1 MTSDTSHVLSPVS
14 PSSAEASEGSGGPLN
29 DRRGGRLHRW
39 FAGSGDRA
47 HPWLPWSLLGV
58 AYVLLNALLVPT
70 AAYSYDEAGLVGA
83 ANDWL
88 RWGLPLVNASKVG
101 VDVPVLGLLAEALAH
116 AIRLTGLVSG
126 VAAIHIAYKLPLLVA
141 NVFCAVSLARLAER
155 FGVRRP
161 AMVALLWLFN
171 PVSFWVAAGHGQIE
185 PLSVLAAV
193 SSFDL
198 LLSGY
203 PAAAGMLCA
212 LGAGVEYFPLAVAA
226 AAVFLVA
233 HRRLSLG
240 AFGHYL
246 AGLVIGL
253 VACFAPLLISS
264 TLRAGTFAAFG
275 GAVAPTHVAHG
286 SPSSPWGF
294 SVWFLPPRLEIPPAP
309 VLAAIALLLAAG
321 VLAQATFAVRR
332 RALEPERAACGVVG
346 LLLVLTVIVNPVTS
360 PQFALIAGG
369 GLFLLAVAF
378 GLSLWA
384 AAFIPFAGLFTYFLY
399 ESPWVFFYDLWG
411 QRPMQLPQL
420 PVSSLAAVLLAR
432 FFTLASLAALA
443 WVTAVHLRRSHAMR
457 RDPGQRERLGL
468 VLGASL
474 LGCSALACLGA
485 VPAFWAAVAPGGP
498 ARPIDLT
505 GVVSTPPQDVAL
517 TPNAVVVRYPRLLF
531 RWASRAT
538 VEPRSVVDVV
548 PTSLFLPP
556 RGSISTATP
565 TSQWPEIRL
574 VLPDGGER
582 SSLSVRLLVGSSSWT
597 SPAAP
602 SLSHV
607 TFLANG
613 TPVQATSV
621 SWSTPTWAVVNLLI
635 SERLLGPSRA
645 LTLRAPPVVGKWD
658 SWGPIYPSR
667 RTNLA
672 VDPVFV
678 GTGFR
683 RWEPIV
689 NVMPG
694 TGSFYATVD
703 GRQRHLS
710 FSVADTGS
718 QTPVATISGLPAAA
732 SFSLPRSAVPFGIA
746 DVLTA
751 EFQWP
756 PAAPFHYPELLLIGG
771 WAWAAALG
779 ALGALGAL
787 RFRRAL
793 RGDGPC
799 GSRQRSARS
808 FATASTTST

>member
-1 MTSDTSHVLSPVS
+1 MTSDTHDVLSPAP

-39 FAGSGDRA
+39 FAGPGDRA

-88 RWGLPLVNASKVG
+88 RWGLPLFNASKVG

-240 AFGHYL
+240 AFGRYL

-253 VACFAPLLISS
+253 VACFAPLLTSS

-286 SPSSPWGF
+286 SPPSPWGF
-294 SVWFLPPRLEIPPAP
+294 SVWFILPRPEIPPAP

-321 VLAQATFAVRR
+321 VLVQATFAVRR
-332 RALEPERAACGVVG
+332 RAREPERAACGVVG
-346 LLLVLTVIVNPVTS
+346 FLLVLTVIVNPVTN

-384 AAFIPFAGLFTYFLY
+384 AAFIPFAGLLTYFIY

-411 QRPMQLPQL
+411 QSPMQLPQL
-420 PVSSLAAVLLAR
+420 PVSSLVAILLTR

-443 WVTAVHLRRSHAMR
+443 WVTAVHLRRSAAIR

-468 VLGASL
+468 ALGASL
-474 LGCSALACLGA
+474 LGCSVLASLGA
-485 VPAFWAAVAPGGP
+485 VPAFWAAVGPGGP

-505 GVVSTPPQDVAL
+505 GLVSIPSQDVAL
-517 TPNAVVVRYPRLLF
+517 TSNAVVVRYPLLLA

-548 PTSLFLPP
+548 PTARDTPP
-556 RGSISTATP
+556 PGKAAASIP
-565 TSQWPEIRL
+565 TSRWPEIRL
-574 VLPDGGER
+574 TLPAIRG
-582 SSLSVRLLVGSSSWT
+582 LHWVWVRLLVGSSSWT
-597 SPAAP
+597 SPTAP
-602 SLSHV
+602 GLSRV

-613 TPVQATSV
+613 RPVQATSV
-621 SWSTPTWAVVNLLI
+621 SWSTPTWAVVNLRI
-635 SERLLGPSRA
+635 SERLLGPSGA
-645 LTLRAPPVVGKWD
+645 LTLRAPHVVGKWD
-658 SWGPIYPSR
+658 SWGPQAGTTPDGPPR
-667 RTNLA
+667 E
-672 VDPVFV
+672 PGFV
-678 GTGFR
+678 GAGVTP
-683 RWEPIV
+683 WIPII
-689 NVMPG
+689 NVLPG
-694 TGSFYATVD
+694 GGSFPATIS
-703 GRQRHLS
+703 GRQRILQYA
-710 FSVADTGS
+710 VAVEGE
-718 QTPVATISGLPAAA
+718 QTPVATISGFPVRSNL
-732 SFSLPRSAVPFGIA
+732 SLPRSAVPFGIA
-746 DVLTA
+746 DILVAGLQ
-751 EFQWP
+751 FP
-756 PAAPFHYPELLLIGG
+756 PNAPLRYSGLLLLAGCV
-771 WAWAAALG
+771 WAGVLATVAL
-779 ALGALGAL
+779 LGVVSIR
-787 RFRRAL
+787 RFLVRH
-793 RGDGPC
+793 
-799 GSRQRSARS
+799 
-808 FATASTTST
+808 